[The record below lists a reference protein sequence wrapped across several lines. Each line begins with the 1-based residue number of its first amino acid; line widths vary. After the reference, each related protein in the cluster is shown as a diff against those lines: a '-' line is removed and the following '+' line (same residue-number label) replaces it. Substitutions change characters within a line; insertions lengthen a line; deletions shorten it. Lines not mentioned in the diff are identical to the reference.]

1 MFLNSKIN
9 TKEEFEK
16 YLFLLELDDLKLN
29 ELNSV
34 INCFQNNERNYY
46 ELIIKYENIVDNSD
60 SFLEIHK
67 LRDIKSKEDI
77 KFFSDTINAEILKN
91 KKFLNHIKS
100 ILNNNS
106 ILLIDTFKE
115 NLNKGKIL
123 TKEDINKLKNITN
136 KEKIKDIIDKIEET
150 EKSIFNKEDRKRR
163 IIMLERKIINEMET
177 LLNKL
182 CFIIN
187 IDYKNK
193 DIKTKYYSITN
204 LLRKKNE
211 AYLFLNEF
219 LNDKISL
226 LDKIDNLNLNLD
238 FDDIRKI
245 SIDGVRFL
253 LEKLRLY
260 EMNKKDNR
268 VKVSFMVR

>member
-16 YLFLLELDDLKLN
+16 YLFLLELDDLKMN
-29 ELNSV
+29 ELHHV
-34 INCFQNNERNYY
+34 INCFQDNEKLYY
-46 ELIIKYENIVDNSD
+46 KFIIKYENIVNTTD
-60 SFLEIHK
+60 SILEINK
-67 LRDIKSKEDI
+67 LRDIKSKEEI

-100 ILNNNS
+100 MLNDNS
-106 ILLIDTFKE
+106 VWLIDSFKE

-123 TKEDINKLKNITN
+123 TKEDINKLKNISN

-150 EKSIFNKEDRKRR
+150 EKSIFNKEDKKRR
-163 IIMLERKIINEMET
+163 IIMLERKIINEIET

-193 DIKTKYYSITN
+193 DIKRKYYYSIN

-211 AYLFLNEF
+211 AYVLLNEF

-238 FDDIRKI
+238 FHDIRKI
-245 SIDGVRFL
+245 SIDGIKFL

-260 EMNKKDNR
+260 EMHKKDNR

>member
-16 YLFLLELDDLKLN
+16 YLFLLELDDLKMN
-29 ELNSV
+29 ELHHV
-34 INCFQNNERNYY
+34 INCFQDNEKLYY
-46 ELIIKYENIVDNSD
+46 KFIIKYENIVNTTD
-60 SFLEIHK
+60 SILEINK
-67 LRDIKSKEDI
+67 LRDIKSKEEI

-100 ILNNNS
+100 MLNDNS
-106 ILLIDTFKE
+106 VWLIDSFKE

-123 TKEDINKLKNITN
+123 TKEDINKLKNISN

-150 EKSIFNKEDRKRR
+150 EKNILKKEDKKRR
-163 IIMLERKIINEMET
+163 IIMLERKIINEIET

-193 DIKTKYYSITN
+193 DIKRKYYYSIN

-211 AYLFLNEF
+211 AYVLLNEF

-238 FDDIRKI
+238 FHDIRKI
-245 SIDGVRFL
+245 SIDGIKFL

-260 EMNKKDNR
+260 EMHKKDNR